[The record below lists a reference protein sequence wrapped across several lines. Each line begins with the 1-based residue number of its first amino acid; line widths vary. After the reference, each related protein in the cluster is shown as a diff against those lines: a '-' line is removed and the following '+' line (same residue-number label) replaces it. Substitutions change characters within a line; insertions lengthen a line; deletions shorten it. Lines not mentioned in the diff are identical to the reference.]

1 MKCKK
6 ILVAVDASDNAMR
19 AVHYTGEIVGDRPEF
34 LIELLTIERLPAR
47 DLFPDEAAWKTACE
61 NTRAELRRFQDK
73 AAFALQETG
82 VPGQTITKRYITSC
96 HSPLT
101 GDATQC
107 SPGTSIAQEI
117 LQEVKNGDFGTVVIG
132 RRGVSKAEEFLFGS
146 VSTKII
152 HYARGCAVWV
162 VE

>member
-1 MKCKK
+1 MQCKK

-19 AVHYTGEIVGDRPEF
+19 AVQYTGNIIGSSPGFTV
-34 LIELLTIERLPAR
+34 ELLTIERFSAR
-47 DLFPDEAAWKTACE
+47 DLFPDEASWKASCE
-61 NTRAELRRFQDK
+61 QTRVDLQTFQEK
-73 AAFALQETG
+73 AAFALFEAG
-82 VPGQTITKRYITSC
+82 VPSQSVRKRYLTSC
-96 HSPLT
+96 NSPLS
-101 GDATQC
+101 GDTMQC

-117 LQEVKNGDFGTVVIG
+117 IQEIKDGGFGTVVIG

-152 HYARGCAVWV
+152 HYCRGCAVWV

>member
-19 AVHYTGEIVGDRPEF
+19 AVRYTGEIVGDRPGF
-34 LIELLTIERLPAR
+34 CIELLTIERLPAR
-47 DLFPDEAAWKTACE
+47 DLFPDETAWKAACQD
-61 NTRAELRRFQDK
+61 TRAELGTFQDK
-73 AAFALQETG
+73 AAFALHDLG
-82 VPGQTITKRYITSC
+82 VPKEAVTKRYISSC
-96 HSPLT
+96 HSPLAADT
-101 GDATQC
+101 LHC
-107 SPGTSIAQEI
+107 SPGTSIAHEI
-117 LQEVKNGDFGTVVIG
+117 LQEVRDGEFGTVVVG